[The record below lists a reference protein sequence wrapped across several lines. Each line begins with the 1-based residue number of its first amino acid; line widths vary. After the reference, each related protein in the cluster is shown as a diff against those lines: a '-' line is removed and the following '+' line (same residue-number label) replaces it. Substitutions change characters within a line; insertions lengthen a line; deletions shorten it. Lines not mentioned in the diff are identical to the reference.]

1 MWSCRIRGGYIC
13 SAPCISVLSSSL
25 IVFILFMNFVIFFLL
40 DMCVRLFVLR
50 LFFFLMYI
58 AFCCSLRDLL
68 AVFLF
73 PVSSLSSSY
82 STCSCCVLLGLSLST
97 IFSIK
102 FPLIS
107 LLYCDSLI
115 RILYSSRT
123 GHKQVSSVQLVTTVF
138 YGKMLHVCLGSCKL
152 E

>member
-1 MWSCRIRGGYIC
+1 MKLQDQRWIYLFSTLHLC
-13 SAPCISVLSSSL
+13 SEFFSNCFYSLYEFCDFFPSRYVCAVVCITSV
-25 IVFILFMNFVIFFLL
+25 
-40 DMCVRLFVLR
+40 
-50 LFFFLMYI
+50 FFLMYI

-82 STCSCCVLLGLSLST
+82 YTCSCCVLLGLSLST